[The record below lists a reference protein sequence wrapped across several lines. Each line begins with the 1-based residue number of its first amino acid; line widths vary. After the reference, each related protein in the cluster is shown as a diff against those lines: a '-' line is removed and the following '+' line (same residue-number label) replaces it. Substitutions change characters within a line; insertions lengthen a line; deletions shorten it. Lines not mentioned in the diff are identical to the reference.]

1 MKVKHL
7 EETIQLCT
15 KCGFFKPAKN
25 DGNTEY
31 CSRCGE
37 QMISECY
44 YCEKPLTDPHASF
57 CERCGEKIKENE
69 K

>member
-1 MKVKHL
+1 
-7 EETIQLCT
+7 
-15 KCGFFKPAKN
+15 
-25 DGNTEY
+25 
-31 CSRCGE
+31 
-37 QMISECY
+37 MISECF

>member
-1 MKVKHL
+1 
-7 EETIQLCT
+7 
-15 KCGFFKPAKN
+15 CGFFKPAKN

-37 QMISECY
+37 QMISECF